1 MSLRITWPK
10 FTIQKQP
17 PEVFYKKRC
26 SQKFHKNL
34 QENPCARASFL
45 IKLQAWGLRPATLL
59 KKRLWHKYFP
69 VNFVKF
75 LTIPF
80 LHQTN
85 IEKCTLLC
93 VLIFIISLKTFEIN
107 GKVCNTK
114 NSYLKGERWF
124 FLKLKKCLNRASMTT
139 LSGIIVF

>member
-93 VLIFIISLKTFEIN
+93 VLIFIISLKLS
-107 GKVCNTK
+107 K
-114 NSYLKGERWF
+114 LMERSVIQKIAILRAKDDF
-124 FLKLKKCLNRASMTT
+124 FLNWKNA
-139 LSGIIVF
+139 

>member
-85 IEKCTLLC
+85 IEKCALLC
-93 VLIFIISLKTFEIN
+93 VLIFIISLKLS
-107 GKVCNTK
+107 K
-114 NSYLKGERWF
+114 LMERSVIQKIAILRAKDDF
-124 FLKLKKCLNRASMTT
+124 FLNWKNA
-139 LSGIIVF
+139 

>member
-59 KKRLWHKYFP
+59 KKRLWQKYFP

-93 VLIFIISLKTFEIN
+93 VLIFIISLKLS
-107 GKVCNTK
+107 K
-114 NSYLKGERWF
+114 LMERSVIQKIAILRAKDDF
-124 FLKLKKCLNRASMTT
+124 FLNWKNA
-139 LSGIIVF
+139 

>member
-59 KKRLWHKYFP
+59 KKKLWHKYFP

-93 VLIFIISLKTFEIN
+93 VLIFIISLKLS
-107 GKVCNTK
+107 K
-114 NSYLKGERWF
+114 LMERSVIQKIAILRAKDDF
-124 FLKLKKCLNRASMTT
+124 FLNWKNA
-139 LSGIIVF
+139 

>member
-75 LTIPF
+75 LAIPF

-93 VLIFIISLKTFEIN
+93 VLIFIISLKLS
-107 GKVCNTK
+107 K
-114 NSYLKGERWF
+114 LMERSVIQKIAILRAKDDF
-124 FLKLKKCLNRASMTT
+124 FLNWKNA
-139 LSGIIVF
+139 

>member
-93 VLIFIISLKTFEIN
+93 VLIFIISLKLS
-107 GKVCNTK
+107 K
-114 NSYLKGERWF
+114 LMERSVIQKIAILRAKYDF
-124 FLKLKKCLNRASMTT
+124 FLNWKNA
-139 LSGIIVF
+139 

>member
-45 IKLQAWGLRPATLL
+45 LKLQAWGLRPATLL

-93 VLIFIISLKTFEIN
+93 VLIFIISLKLS
-107 GKVCNTK
+107 K
-114 NSYLKGERWF
+114 LMERSVIQKIAILRAKDDF
-124 FLKLKKCLNRASMTT
+124 FLNWKNA
-139 LSGIIVF
+139 